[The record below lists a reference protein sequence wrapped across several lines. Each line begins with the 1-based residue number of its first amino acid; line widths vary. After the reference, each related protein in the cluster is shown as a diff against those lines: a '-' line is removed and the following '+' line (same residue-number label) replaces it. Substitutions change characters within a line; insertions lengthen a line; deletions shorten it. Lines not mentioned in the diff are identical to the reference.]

1 VRSLFHTGTCPD
13 DWHQYGVNCF
23 YMSDNRARHGTAR
36 SYCQAMD
43 AELASISNQQEMNFV
58 KAKTFVAEITVVR
71 ILHLLKPTN
80 RLEFYSNP

>member
-1 VRSLFHTGTCPD
+1 
-13 DWHQYGVNCF
+13 
-23 YMSDNRARHGTAR
+23 
-36 SYCQAMD
+36 MD